1 MSLLEIRDLTK
12 TIGRRKIVD
21 RLSLDVQQGEIVG
34 LVGPNGAGKTTTIR
48 MMVGLISKSGG
59 HVHINGEDVSK
70 NFEASM
76 KHVGV
81 MVENADMYSYLS
93 GYNNLIHFARMS
105 VGATLER
112 IDEVIALVDLE
123 DSIHKRVATYS
134 LGMKQRLGLAIA
146 LVHKPSLLVLDEP
159 TNGLDPNGIRQL
171 REHLINLAKHQGTGV
186 LISSH
191 LMSEMEL
198 MCDRIAV
205 LQKGKLLGVQRVSE
219 LIGEGVAQ
227 VQIEV
232 DRTDLAIPILQ
243 VLLAGKEITAD
254 HNTLQVSVNKEQ
266 IPQISQSLMKAGVNV
281 YGIQMIKKSLEDKF
295 IEITE
300 GSHSD

>member
-21 RLSLDVQQGEIVG
+21 RLSLDVERGEIVG

-59 HVHINGEDVSK
+59 YVRINGKDVSK

-76 KHVGV
+76 KQVGV
-81 MVENADMYSYLS
+81 IVENADMYPYLS
-93 GYNNLIHFARMS
+93 GYNNLVHFARMS
-105 VGATLER
+105 GGVTQER
-112 IDEVIALVDLE
+112 IDKVIALVDLE
-123 DSIHKRVATYS
+123 DSIHKRVSTYS
-134 LGMKQRLGLAIA
+134 LGMKQRLGLAIV

-171 REHLINLAKHQGTGV
+171 REHLVNLAKHQGTGI

-205 LQKGKLLGVQRVSE
+205 LQKGKLLGVQGVAE
-219 LIGEGVAQ
+219 MIGEGVAQ
-227 VQIEV
+227 VRIEV

-243 VLLAGKEITAD
+243 VLLAGNEITAD
-254 HNTLQVSVNKEQ
+254 HNTLQVSVDKER

-281 YGIQMIKKSLEDKF
+281 YGIQMIKKTLEDKF

-300 GSHSD
+300 GSKND